1 MGKSTGQPD
10 PNTSKSTRVP
20 QRIVL
25 LAGDEHSAVKS
36 VLAEYP
42 GADLDKVN
50 VNEEVPKF
58 AAEHVGKCVAVE
70 WQGMQGWKRFLWCRR

>member
-1 MGKSTGQPD
+1 MGKSNGPAG
-10 PNTSKSTRVP
+10 PNTSNSTRAP

-25 LAGDEHSAVKS
+25 FAGDEHSDVKS

-50 VNEEVPKF
+50 VNEAVPRF
-58 AAEHVGKCVAVE
+58 AAEHAGKCVAVE
-70 WQGMQGWKRFLWCRR
+70 WQDGLGWRRFLWCRR